1 MTILIADDN
10 ATNRKLLRLLL
21 DMEGHEVLEADN
33 GATALA
39 VLEQRRVDA
48 VISDILMP
56 EMDGFRLCYEIRKHP
71 RLKHL
76 PFVVYTASYTSAND
90 EKLAM
95 TFGADRF
102 IRKPAPAE
110 TIINGLYES
119 LAIASTH
126 ERPDATPEDA
136 AVMREYSQVLVR
148 KLQHTIDDLSQ
159 ANKKLAEKTALAE
172 FVTTVSTALAQET
185 RLREMLQLC
194 CGAMV
199 QQLDLALARIWT
211 YNEKRG
217 VLELQASAGMYTHI
231 DGEHARIPVGQFEIG
246 TIAAERKPLL
256 TNRVIGDTRVHDQE
270 WAQRERLVALAG
282 YPLMVGDQVVG
293 VMAAFSRKNLSR
305 STVDVMG
312 SVAKS
317 VAVGIQRQFAESEL
331 RQSEERFRD
340 LAENVNEI
348 FYIVDP
354 HGRQLYYVSPAH
366 EQITGQSCAALYQD
380 PRAWLEFVH
389 PDDRE
394 RVKAGFRA
402 RGGPLPQ
409 EYRIVRPDGES
420 RWLRSRSFP
429 VKDEHG
435 ALARVVGIST
445 DITEQKQAENRL
457 NQNLDR
463 IRALHDINLAIT
475 TTLDLPTIL
484 QTLLDKMENLFPYST
499 ASTVR
504 LLNRATGELE
514 AVACH
519 NMAREDWTNSF
530 VTSHGGRAFKIL
542 QSKDPLI
549 VDNVIDHP
557 DTVNPGLFQK
567 YGLVSYIG
575 LPLIADEEPLGVLNF
590 YTCEAHEFTSEEIEF
605 LVTIASQA
613 AVAIHNARLYEE
625 TRRAQRDL
633 ENTNQRLGTLLHQL
647 GSLYAAL
654 APIAPAATIEE
665 MLGGIIDR
673 IMEAT
678 GADAVS
684 VRISEGSPGGKPVV
698 SQRGYSDEF
707 VKWVIAAAPGSAVD
721 WVLRHG
727 EPLIATD
734 LATDRRF
741 RKRTQT
747 RLGLLSC
754 AILPLTVNNQV
765 RGAIHVSSRKTG
777 YFDEAQRSHLSTI
790 ARQMSIALENR
801 ELFNRLNVSR
811 SELERANA
819 ALTETNRMLSALHAV
834 AAAASQSLAPQRILE
849 AAVGK
854 ISEIFDFDA
863 ARIHLL
869 DNATGDLIR
878 QVSRGKQPERLAG
891 VARVKLGYGIVGRVG
906 QSGQALIFEDTA
918 KDSRYRQWTQT
929 ARREKFNDHFFAV
942 FPIRSNSG
950 TIGTMACIGHEPRRL
965 SVAEIQLLEAIADQL
980 AVAIENVRLFE
991 KNETSRQELERANSF
1006 LDKSLRQLASL
1017 YTAVTPLAIFEAPER
1032 MFDGIVD
1039 RLIEA
1044 TGADAALIRIW
1055 SRDGGDFP
1063 IIGQRGYAE
1072 EYLARVQPGR
1082 AGGATEW
1089 VVQNGEPIIA
1099 PDIALEQGSR
1109 GKGQLEMGLR
1119 SRAILPLRVHGE
1131 ILGVIHLASRTP
1143 RYFEIEQRDHLMT
1156 IARQMSIALEN
1167 RELYCNL
1174 QVSSRELEK
1183 ANKVKDEFLAVMSHE
1198 LRTPLSV
1205 VLGYSGVLNKKELGP
1220 LTPEQELAMEVILR
1234 NARELSRMIES
1245 IMDATKIEAGSMSAE
1260 KDQVATAELLEE
1272 IKRIYDFPTGKN
1284 IGFEWHY
1291 SDRLPL
1297 LWTDARKLRQI
1308 LTNLINNAIKFADGG
1323 RISVTAR
1330 ENRDCDSAVENR
1342 WIEFE
1347 VADNGIGIPPS
1358 ECQRIFERFH
1368 QVDGSGTRHF
1378 EGVGLGLYIVKSFTE
1393 LLGGQVA
1400 VESELG
1406 KGSKFTVRLP
1416 LIPVA

>member
-33 GATALA
+33 GAAALN
-39 VLEQRRVDA
+39 VLEHRRVDA

-76 PFVVYTASYTSAND
+76 PFIVYTASYTSAND

-102 IRKPAPAE
+102 IRKPASAE

-126 ERPDATPEDA
+126 ERPDATPEEA

-194 CGAMV
+194 CAAMV

-211 YNEKRG
+211 CNEKAG
-217 VLELQASAGMYTHI
+217 VLELQASAGMYTRI
-231 DGEHARIPVGQFEIG
+231 DGEHARVPVGQFEIG
-246 TIAAERKPLL
+246 MIAAERKPLL
-256 TNRVIGDTRVHDQE
+256 TNRVIGNPRVHDQE
-270 WAQRERLVALAG
+270 WAKREGLVAVAG

-293 VMAAFSRKNLSR
+293 VMAAFSRKNLSQ
-305 STVDVMG
+305 SMVDVMG

-317 VAVGIQRQFAESEL
+317 IAVGIQRQFAESEL
-331 RQSEERFRD
+331 RLSEERFRA

-348 FYIVDP
+348 FYIIDP
-354 HGRQLYYVSPAH
+354 QGRQLHYVSPAY

-394 RVKAGFRA
+394 KVKATFRA
-402 RGGPLPQ
+402 RSGPLNQ

-435 ALARVVGIST
+435 ALARVVGIAT
-445 DITEQKQAENRL
+445 DITEQKQAEHRV

-463 IRALHDINLAIT
+463 IRALHDVNLAIT
-475 TTLDLPTIL
+475 TSLELPTIL
-484 QTLLDKMENLFPYST
+484 QTLLAKIETLFPYPT

-504 LLNRATGELE
+504 LLNHATGALE
-514 AVACH
+514 ALACH
-519 NMAREDWTNSF
+519 NMDREDWTRSF
-530 VTSHGGRAFKIL
+530 TYKSGGRAFKVL

-549 VDNVIDHP
+549 VPNVLDHP
-557 DTVNPGLFQK
+557 ETVNPALFQK
-567 YGLVSYIG
+567 YGLVSYVG
-575 LPLIADEEPLGVLNF
+575 LPLIAEEEPLGVLNF
-590 YTCEAHEFTSEEIEF
+590 YTREPHEFTGEEIEF

-625 TRRAQRDL
+625 TRRAQHEL
-633 ENTNQRLGTLLHQL
+633 ENTNQRLGMLLHQL
-647 GSLYAAL
+647 GSLYATL

-684 VRISEGSPGGKPVV
+684 VRISEGGPGGKPVV

-765 RGAIHVSSRKTG
+765 RGAIHVSSRETG
-777 YFDEAQRSHLSTI
+777 YFDEAQRNHLNAI

-801 ELFNRLNVSR
+801 ELFNRLNASR

-863 ARIHLL
+863 TRIHLL
-869 DNATGDLIR
+869 DSASGELVR
-878 QVSRGKQPERLAG
+878 EASREKQPERFTT
-891 VARVKLGYGIVGRVG
+891 VMRFMLGEGILGRVA
-906 QSGQALIFEDTA
+906 QSGQALVFEDTA
-918 KDSRYRQWTQT
+918 SDPRYSQWTQT
-929 ARREKFNDHFFAV
+929 ARTGKFNDRFFAV
-942 FPIRSNSG
+942 FPIRSKSG
-950 TIGTMACIGHEPRRL
+950 TLGTLACIGHEPRRL

-980 AVAIENVRLFE
+980 AVAIENARLFE
-991 KNETSRQELERANSF
+991 RNEASRRELKRANAF
-1006 LDKSLRQLASL
+1006 LNKSLKQLASL
-1017 YTAVTPLAIFEAPER
+1017 YTAMLPLAIAESPDQ

-1044 TGADAALIRIW
+1044 TGSDAALIRIW
-1055 SRDGGDFP
+1055 SRNDGDFP
-1063 IIGQRGYAE
+1063 VIAQRGYTQ
-1072 EYLARVQPGR
+1072 EYLARVRPGR
-1082 AGGATEW
+1082 TGGAIEW
-1089 VVQNGEPIIA
+1089 VMENGELIIA
-1099 PDIALEQGSR
+1099 PDIAAETRLR
-1109 GKGQLEMGLR
+1109 GKGQLAMGLK
-1119 SRAILPLRVHGE
+1119 SCAILPLRVHGE

-1183 ANKVKDEFLAVMSHE
+1183 ASKVKDEFLAVMSHE

-1205 VLGYSGVLNKKELGP
+1205 VLGYSGVIGKKELGP

-1260 KDQVATAELLEE
+1260 KDPVAVAGLLEE
-1272 IKRIYDFPTGKN
+1272 IKLAYDFPTAKN

-1323 RISVTAR
+1323 RVSVTAR
-1330 ENRDCDSAVENR
+1330 ENRDFHSGVENR

-1368 QVDGSGTRHF
+1368 QVDGSGTRRF

-1393 LLGGQVA
+1393 LLGGQVT